1 MFLTRPIMHSMYIP
15 INTSHQHTLSHPIPP
30 PLESAIMASK
40 DNRACYVLAFSG
52 GNDVA
57 EYDGGDSVGGKTKGN
72 LLRLLDF
79 LGSSFQ
85 GGTDGK

>member
-1 MFLTRPIMHSMYIP
+1 
-15 INTSHQHTLSHPIPP
+15 
-30 PLESAIMASK
+30 MASK

-85 GGTDGK
+85 GGTDVTGPLERAIELMGDERQVWT